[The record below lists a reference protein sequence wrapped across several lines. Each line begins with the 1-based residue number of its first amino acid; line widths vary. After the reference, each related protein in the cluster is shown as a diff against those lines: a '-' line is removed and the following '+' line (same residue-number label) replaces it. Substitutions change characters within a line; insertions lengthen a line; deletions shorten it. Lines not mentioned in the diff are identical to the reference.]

1 MIKLRKTT
9 AFLGTLALLL
19 NICFVAAGSQLT
31 LSAEGENNY
40 SVEYI
45 NTITSEKFAELGTS
59 LISGK
64 KATPY
69 NEVDGV
75 RTAMVIGSGET
86 KFDDS
91 ANQLSGLTDGNTETI
106 NHLRTGW
113 QQPIKPLYLEYYL
126 GTSCTV
132 NKFFM
137 AGETTDDFNTRLYE
151 VYLSDSKDTL
161 YNEESKIYTFDQ
173 TKDGT
178 HGGQIVT
185 FNTPLKGSYLAVK
198 IIKPTIK
205 NWDQAGHHARVTEI
219 AVYGTSDYTVRY
231 KNTSSSKTKVTNEEI
246 AAEGTSLISGKS
258 AAPYTDDDNGELRSL
273 LTGTKLADAS
283 SVLPRLTDGKA
294 VKGSDGVNVGSDLRY
309 INDPQLITPIYLEY
323 ELGTLCSV
331 NKFLM
336 VGIGQDYDQGYERFT
351 GAYQV
356 YLSNDKDKLFTES
369 NIVYSYDYTRD
380 GISGAQIVDFANS
393 YKATYLGV
401 KITDVNSTSKALD
414 YDYARISEIAV
425 YGKAA
430 YTVRYK
436 NTSSAPTSLTD
447 EELSA
452 EGASI
457 ISGKTA
463 DPYTKDSDGNLKS
476 LLDNSDKYE
485 NLENSNDILL
495 GLTDGV
501 AAVTKDIRYLGGTN
515 IKPVYL
521 EYDFGTA
528 YTVNKFL
535 MNGWSKD
542 YNEDSQRFT
551 GIYNV
556 YLSDSKDTLYNDDN
570 IVYSYDYTKDGISG
584 GQIVEF
590 NETYKGRYL
599 VIEILKSISSNL
611 DEDGGGNNTRISE
624 IAVYGTRVNNDPGD
638 INGDGL
644 VNAQDITLM
653 RKDLLMGNVNVDMS
667 VYDLH
672 NDGVF
677 NLLDLIAL
685 KKHIVSV
692 TENFQ

>member
-1 MIKLRKTT
+1 MINLKKTT

-31 LSAEGENNY
+31 LSAEGESNY

-45 NTITSEKFAELGTS
+45 DTITSDKFAELGTS

-75 RTAMVIGSGET
+75 RTAMVIGNGET
-86 KFDDS
+86 KFNDS

-106 NHLRTGW
+106 NNLWTGW
-113 QQPIKPLYLEYYL
+113 SQPIKPLYLEYDL
-126 GTSCTV
+126 GTSCTID
-132 NKFFM
+132 KFFM
-137 AGETTDDFNTRLYE
+137 AGQSIDDLNTRLYE

-185 FNTPLKGSYLAVK
+185 FNAPLKGSYLAVK

-205 NWDQAGHHARVTEI
+205 NWDQPGHHARVTEI

-258 AAPYTDDDNGELRSL
+258 AAPYTDGDNGELRSL

-294 VKGSDGVNVGSDLRY
+294 VKGSDGVAVSSDLRY

-356 YLSNDKDKLFTES
+356 YLSNDKDTLFS
-369 NIVYSYDYTRD
+369 KANIVYSYDYTRD
-380 GISGAQIVDFANS
+380 GISGAQIVDFTNS

-401 KITDVNSTSKALD
+401 KITDVNSTSKTLS

-425 YGKAA
+425 YGVPA

-447 EELSA
+447 EELTA
-452 EGASI
+452 EGTSI
-457 ISGKTA
+457 ISGKIA
-463 DPYTKDSDGNLKS
+463 APYTKDSDGNLKS
-476 LLDNSDKYE
+476 LLGNTSDKE
-485 NLENSNDILL
+485 NLDKPNATLL
-495 GLTDGV
+495 GLTDGI
-501 AAVTKDIRYLGGTN
+501 ASVTKDVKYFGGAN

-521 EYDFGTA
+521 EYDFGAA

-535 MNGWSKD
+535 MSGWSKN
-542 YNEDSQRFT
+542 YSEDSSRFT

-556 YLSDSKDTLYNDDN
+556 YLSDSKEDLYNADN

-590 NETYKGRYL
+590 NETRNGHYL
-599 VIEILKSISSNL
+599 AIGILKSLSSNI
-611 DEDGGGNNTRISE
+611 DETAGGNNTRISE
-624 IAVYGTRVNNDPGD
+624 IAVYGSRVNNDPGD
-638 INGDGL
+638 INGDGS
-644 VNAQDITLM
+644 VNAQDLALM
-653 RKDLLMGNVNVDMS
+653 RKDLLMGEADVDMS
-667 VYDLH
+667 VYDIN

-677 NLLDLIAL
+677 NILDLVAL
-685 KKHIVSV
+685 KKLVISV